1 MSVSAQLEI
10 RALARAARRTKLR
23 ARPGPRTAKVSNAT
37 LRPKLSTAELAFRI
51 YAAFRAHPHICNVLT
66 HISRAKWSDVE
77 RSISSIL
84 DSATTSDDLSP
95 LGKNI
100 LDLMVAERGITGK
113 ILKPYFHAVL
123 HRVLDPLQS
132 ERLIRDIEALFRD
145 LELKAQHPAQPP
157 ARGMSPEESDRAR
170 AELH

>member
-1 MSVSAQLEI
+1 MSVSAQFEA
-10 RALARAARRTKLR
+10 RALARTARGTKLR
-23 ARPGPRTAKVSNAT
+23 ARRGPRTANVSNSN

-66 HISRAKWSDVE
+66 HISRAKWSEVE

-84 DSATTSDDLSP
+84 DPATTSDELSP

-100 LDLMVAERGITGK
+100 VDLMVAERGITGR

-123 HRVLDPLQS
+123 HRLIDPPQP
-132 ERLIRDIEALFRD
+132 ERLIRHIESLFRD
-145 LELKAQHPAQPP
+145 LERKAEHP
-157 ARGMSPEESDRAR
+157 RAAAC
-170 AELH
+170 AELIS